1 MCNWFEI
8 KKSLHHSEGSRLRW
22 LKGGLVVAWA
32 VIHHIYYFE
41 HDKVTNEKICYL
53 SSDICIIPVEHAADT
68 NKKKQHMKFAIPQKC
83 GVPLQPSM
91 CIPLGASC
99 AHQYRA
105 LLCGA
110 ATTNLF
116 TILVQEHCKNYGF
129 AEHETTA
136 NGTTFIRCDDYKW
149 LLIKIRN
156 QMQMSKAISAKT
168 LRHRYHSVA
177 RK

>member
-1 MCNWFEI
+1 MIEGRISCSVSCNSSYLLLWTRQSNKWKNLLPFQRY
-8 KKSLHHSEGSRLRW
+8 LHNSRWTR
-22 LKGGLVVAWA
+22 GG
-32 VIHHIYYFE
+32 YE
-41 HDKVTNEKICYL
+41 Q
-53 SSDICIIPVEHAADT
+53 
-68 NKKKQHMKFAIPQKC
+68 KKQHMKFAIPQKC

-99 AHQYRA
+99 AHQFRA